1 VAFHAHEAFLCQKY
15 QCLTHR
21 AAANVQ
27 TGRHFFLDQP
37 LPKIDLTSEYCIANC
52 IGDLVRQD
60 TSARWTD
67 HGAVNLKI
75 GHVSLSKT
83 TELTRRHR
91 L

>member
-1 VAFHAHEAFLCQKY
+1 
-15 QCLTHR
+15 
-21 AAANVQ
+21 
-27 TGRHFFLDQP
+27 
-37 LPKIDLTSEYCIANC
+37 LPEIDLTSEYCITNR

-60 TSARWTD
+60 TSTRWTD

-83 TELTRRHR
+83 TELSRRHR